1 MIVKYLIAVFSFCRQ
16 YLWLLNFIASSC
28 MNGINFCMYIYF
40 FINAV
45 FQVTVH
51 LYDFK
56 LDQTVKKNVFML
68 IHFI

>member
-1 MIVKYLIAVFSFCRQ
+1 
-16 YLWLLNFIASSC
+16 

-56 LDQTVKKNVFML
+56 LDQTAKKKSLYVDTFYL
-68 IHFI
+68 ISCTTLCRI

>member
-1 MIVKYLIAVFSFCRQ
+1 
-16 YLWLLNFIASSC
+16 

-56 LDQTVKKNVFML
+56 LDQTVKKKKSL
-68 IHFI
+68 C

>member
-1 MIVKYLIAVFSFCRQ
+1 MELTFACT
-16 YLWLLNFIASSC
+16 FI
-28 MNGINFCMYIYF
+28 F

-56 LDQTVKKNVFML
+56 LDQTVKKKVFML